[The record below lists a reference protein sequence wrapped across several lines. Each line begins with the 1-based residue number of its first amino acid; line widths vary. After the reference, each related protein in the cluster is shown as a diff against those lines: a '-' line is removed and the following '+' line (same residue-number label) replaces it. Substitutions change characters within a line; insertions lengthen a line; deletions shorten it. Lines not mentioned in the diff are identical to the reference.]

1 MKKLIS
7 LLLLFPFVA
16 LATPVSWDK
25 VGSVLQPLQNYRNY
39 TIKVDHLNATS
50 TTATSTFAGATHFGG
65 VDGNETAPYSWQSS
79 RVVNAPSD
87 SIWEFRYDGNTAN
100 NGLTVF
106 NTSLSPWIPTA
117 SQRGVGAHF
126 NYEPPASSGGF
137 DQTWVGTELHNSGVW
152 NGTSFG
158 SGETHLFVGGESKV
172 DLSEELDGND
182 VQSKINAIS
191 HIFVE
196 PIVSFFAGNSGGSDI
211 LSWIA
216 TGDVQVNS
224 NKKLILEGALSD
236 PFLTKGDSYFTFD
249 SGTSKINSAVNGS
262 VAGSFTTTGFD
273 VPSGKLLSSV
283 NASTT
288 LFSTTNAYID
298 GVAYSNNLQV
308 LRLPDQSSF
317 IGSIIYGN
325 GGGSIANTS
334 ATDGDHLTFVG
345 VEAGNLS
352 TTGTDN
358 TFVGW
363 QAGRANTTGSDNT
376 YLGAEAGENNQ
387 TASFNT
393 MVGVTAGQATVG
405 GSNTFV
411 GHQAGQTVNA
421 GTDNV
426 AFGPN
431 ALRLCNST
439 NSSLCSYNMA
449 IGQESLNTNRTGN
462 RNVGIGYR
470 TSYNNNSA
478 TSTIAIGYQAGRGA
492 TTFSG
497 QEYVAIGD
505 SALTGLNGAG
515 VDGNV
520 AIGTRAGDSVTSGD
534 GNLLLG
540 WEAGENITTG
550 STNIAIGYDVD
561 APSATA
567 SDQLT
572 IGNLIFGTGLD
583 GRDTTVSSGSIGIG
597 TAAPAALLHV
607 NSPTATS
614 TVYVTSGGAGLG
626 GRLILEDVDAAGC
639 TEVTALNGVLTAQIV
654 TCP

>member
-1 MKKLIS
+1 MKKLIIAS
-7 LLLLFPFVA
+7 LFLPLVA

-25 VGSVLQPLQNYRNY
+25 TGSVLQPLQSSWND
-39 TIKVDHLNATS
+39 TVKVNHLVATS

-106 NTSLSPWIPTA
+106 NTSLSPWIPSA

-126 NYEPPASSGGF
+126 NYEPPASNGGF
-137 DQTWVGTELHNSGVW
+137 DQTWIGTEMHNSGVW
-152 NGTSFG
+152 NGTSMG
-158 SGETHLFVGGESKV
+158 PGETHAYIGAESEV
-172 DLSEELDGND
+172 DLSEDLGGND
-182 VQSKINAIS
+182 IASKINAIS
-191 HIFVE
+191 HVFVE
-196 PIVSFFAGNSGGSDI
+196 PLISFFAGNSGGSDI
-211 LSWIA
+211 LAWIA

-224 NKKLILEGALSD
+224 DKKLILEGALSY
-236 PFLTKGDSYFTFD
+236 PSLTKGDSYFTFD
-249 SGTSKINSAVNGS
+249 SGNNKINTAVNGS
-262 VAGSFTTTGFD
+262 TAASFTATGFD

-288 LFSTTNAYID
+288 LFTTTDAYID

-308 LRLPDQSSF
+308 LRLPNQTNF
-317 IGSIIYGN
+317 VGSIIYGN
-325 GGGSIANTS
+325 GGASISNAS
-334 ATDGDHLTFVG
+334 AADGDHLTFVG

-352 TTGTDN
+352 TSGTDN

-393 MVGVTAGQATVG
+393 MIGVTAGQATIG

-411 GHQAGQTVNA
+411 GYQAGQTVNA

-431 ALRLCNST
+431 ALRLCSAT
-439 NSSLCSYNMA
+439 SGSFCSYNMA

-470 TSYNNNSA
+470 TSYTNNSA

-492 TTFSG
+492 ATFSG
-497 QEYVAIGD
+497 QEYIAIGD

-534 GNLLLG
+534 GNLLFG

-614 TVYVTSGGAGLG
+614 TVYVSSDGAGLG
-626 GRLILEDVDAAGC
+626 GRIILEDIDAAGC